1 MKAKARCRRNKVVAA
16 RIFGLSTFSYAATAS
31 AMVTG
36 ALADTIADWL
46 SVIVL
51 LVLPPAGIYLFW
63 MLHILPEK
71 AAHKRHHVQKDA
83 IHMMC
88 LLSLVFGGLL
98 WPIAMLWAYIKPM
111 GMRIA
116 VVEPEH
122 LHPTTPSAQH
132 PVAKPNAPAA
142 GETG

>member
-1 MKAKARCRRNKVVAA
+1 MKTKARYRRNKVVAA
-16 RIFGLSTFSYAATAS
+16 WIFGLSTFSYAATAS

-71 AAHKRHHVQKDA
+71 AAHKRHHAQKDA

-122 LHPTTPSAQH
+122 LHPTPPSAQH
-132 PVAKPNAPAA
+132 PAAKPNAPAA

>member
-1 MKAKARCRRNKVVAA
+1 MKAKARCRKNKVP
-16 RIFGLSTFSYAATAS
+16 RSWIFGLSTFSYAATAS

-71 AAHKRHHVQKDA
+71 AAINA
-83 IHMMC
+83 IMC
-88 LLSLVFGGLL
+88 RKTRS
-98 WPIAMLWAYIKPM
+98 
-111 GMRIA
+111 
-116 VVEPEH
+116 
-122 LHPTTPSAQH
+122 T
-132 PVAKPNAPAA
+132 
-142 GETG
+142 